1 MTASVLPVALLIAL
15 GSALTMRSMLAHER
29 RSEAPPVPMG
39 RCEMNRD
46 IERRLDLAVNGP
58 SPLSPAPK
66 PCPSPE
72 RWREKP

>member
-1 MTASVLPVALLIAL
+1 MTASLLPVALLIVL

-29 RSEAPPVPMG
+29 RSEAPPAPLA
-39 RCEMNRD
+39 RCEAQRD

-58 SPLSPAPK
+58 SPRSPAPK

-72 RWREKP
+72 RWRE